1 MWHIV
6 QDSRKEYNFILQKE
20 KTSTSFKVLAIGDIQ
35 IGSSEELLYAANSIL
50 KEVNNRDDYDLTIY
64 LGDLVN
70 DTPELFSSLKTMI
83 ENTEKMYRVVYG
95 NHDRNFSSSQES
107 QQTFSGTILVRKIM
121 LSIKMVYYL
130 LL

>member
-1 MWHIV
+1 
-6 QDSRKEYNFILQKE
+6 
-20 KTSTSFKVLAIGDIQ
+20 
-35 IGSSEELLYAANSIL
+35 
-50 KEVNNRDDYDLTIY
+50 
-64 LGDLVN
+64 
-70 DTPELFSSLKTMI
+70 MI

-107 QQTFSGTILVRKIM
+107 QTDLFRNYFGPKIM